1 MVVRRAASDPAP
13 RSSGVVAYRWS
24 IDDATSPSVRA
35 NGAADDGPAEP
46 TALAQIRIESR
57 GRMPELV
64 LDVPRAL
71 NDEVR
76 TIPGRYFDWAN
87 HVWRAPLGVPAAI
100 VVKRLLEHA
109 EHRLFPDEPV
119 ADWLRTLHR
128 WHGEAR
134 VIELDEGPR
143 LAVVTLLGEPPQRLR
158 ATAGRLDPTTAERAV
173 GSADATVD
181 VLPFDA
187 DGVAVLDATDGLVV
201 DTAVMLAAAEL
212 RIGRRPAA
220 GTLRAGRD
228 DQGNARLELLPG
240 WSRRLQRAF
249 EALPEAT
256 PIAVSSS
263 RGYRAGDA
271 AIDADTALAIPAD
284 ASFSA
289 DVERLR
295 RDFPALAVTTAAEDA
310 LRAMAVA
317 HEERIETI
325 ELSRAER
332 ANPLRRRADGQPLT
346 LGGTLEPFQHAG
358 VRYLLKRRRSFLAD
372 EQGLGKT
379 VQALAALEVDGAFPA
394 VVVCPAGMKL
404 TWAREAAKWL
414 PHRSVAVLHGRTAE
428 QWIPRAERE
437 AGAAAAAASGAP
449 PRKPNPWATPLD
461 VSGFAEP
468 HEAEIVVL
476 NYEIVEAHL
485 EALGDRRPRA
495 VVYDESH
502 YCKQPTTKRTKAAL
516 KLSKL
521 VPADGLR
528 FALTGTPVLNQPK
541 ELTAQLR
548 LIDRLRDFGSGAE
561 LARRFQGAEAH
572 DRLHWHLRASGF
584 ARRLKQEVLPQ
595 LPAKRRVDVPLPIDN
610 RAEYRLAE
618 KDVIAW
624 LRTQPLDL
632 RELDAKVAAA
642 LRAEQLVKM
651 NHLRRLAAAGKLS
664 AALLWIEDFLAS
676 GEPLV
681 VFAQH
686 REIQRA
692 VLDRFPGA
700 LHLLGDDS
708 AIARDDTVRRF
719 QAGADADIAPD
730 AERLIVCSMRAASQG
745 ITLTRA
751 SNVVFL
757 ELDWTPALHDQAED
771 RCHRIGQQ
779 DAVTAWYL
787 LAPDTIDDE
796 MGGVI
801 EQKRAVI
808 DAVVDGD
815 RVVSE
820 PVSLAVIR
828 ALRARG
834 AADDADGGAG
844 NA

>member
-1 MVVRRAASDPAP
+1 MPLERVGDLNAVVVLIGR
-13 RSSGVVAYRWS
+13 YRWS
-24 IDDATSPSVRA
+24 IDESTTS
-35 NGAADDGPAEP
+35 
-46 TALAQIRIESR
+46 AQIRIEAR

-71 NDEVR
+71 NDIVR

-100 VVKRLLEHA
+100 TVKQLLD
-109 EHRLFPDEPV
+109 RSDTQLFPDGEV
-119 ADWLRTLHR
+119 ADWLRTLDR

-134 VIELDEGPR
+134 VVELPAGPR

-158 ATAGRLDPTTAERAV
+158 DAGTRLDPEAAERAT
-173 GSADATVD
+173 GTATAVVD

-187 DGVAVLDATDGLVV
+187 DGVATLDDTDGLVV

-212 RIGRRPAA
+212 RIGRRPTA

-228 DQGNARLELLPG
+228 DQRTLRLELLPG
-240 WSRRLQRAF
+240 WSRSLQHAF
-249 EALPEAT
+249 QALPEAT
-256 PIAVSSS
+256 AISTGPS
-263 RGYRAGDA
+263 RGYRSGDA
-271 AIDADTALAIPAD
+271 PIDGDTALAVPAD
-284 ASFSA
+284 PSLLEPI
-289 DVERLR
+289 ERLI
-295 RDFPALAVTTAAEDA
+295 RDHPTINVTTAAQDA
-310 LRAMAVA
+310 LATMRVEHA
-317 HEERIETI
+317 ERIETI
-325 ELSRAER
+325 ELSQAER
-332 ANPLRRRADGQPLT
+332 ASPLRRTAAGEPLT

-404 TWAREAAKWL
+404 TWQREAAKWL
-414 PHRSVAVLHGRTAE
+414 PHRSVVVLHGRSAE
-428 QWIPRAERE
+428 QWTPRAERE
-437 AGAAAAAASGAP
+437 AVAAAAAAAGKPAK
-449 PRKPNPWATPLD
+449 KPNPWAKPLD

-468 HEAEIVVL
+468 HVADIVIL

-485 EALGDRRPRA
+485 DALGSRGPRA

-548 LIDRLRDFGSGAE
+548 LIDRLQDFGSGAE
-561 LARRFQGAEAH
+561 LARRFQGADAH

-584 ARRLKQEVLPQ
+584 ARRLKQDVLPQ
-595 LPAKRRVDVPLPIDN
+595 LPAKRRVDVPLALDN
-610 RAEYRLAE
+610 LTEYRLAE

-624 LRTQPLDL
+624 LKLQPLDL
-632 RELDAKVAAA
+632 GELDAKVAAA

-651 NHLRRLAAAGKLS
+651 NHLRRLAALGKLD
-664 AALLWIEDFLAS
+664 AALMWIADFLSS
-676 GEPLV
+676 GESLV

-686 REIQRA
+686 REVQQA
-692 VLDRFPGA
+692 VLRRFPGA

-708 AIARDDTVRRF
+708 ATHRDDTVRRF

-757 ELDWTPALHDQAED
+757 ELDWTPAMHDQAED
-771 RCHRIGQQ
+771 RCHRIGQH

-787 LAPDTIDDE
+787 LAPRTIDDE
-796 MGGVI
+796 MSTVI
-801 EQKRAVI
+801 EHKRGVI
-808 DAVVDGD
+808 DAVVDGN
-815 RVVSE
+815 RVDAE

-834 AADDADGGAG
+834 AQGGDGPQADGSD
-844 NA
+844 

>member
-1 MVVRRAASDPAP
+1 
-13 RSSGVVAYRWS
+13 
-24 IDDATSPSVRA
+24 
-35 NGAADDGPAEP
+35 
-46 TALAQIRIESR
+46 
-57 GRMPELV
+57 MPELV
-64 LDVPRAL
+64 LDVPRSL
-71 NDEVR
+71 NDVVR
-76 TIPGRYFDWAN
+76 TIPGRYFDWGN
-87 HVWRAPLGVPAAI
+87 HVWRAPLSVQAAI
-100 VVKRLLEHA
+100 TVKQLLDHPDARLY
-109 EHRLFPDEPV
+109 PDGDAAV
-119 ADWLRTLHR
+119 WLRTLDR

-134 VIELDEGPR
+134 VVELPAGPR

-158 ATAGRLDPTTAERAV
+158 DAAERLAPDVAERATGV
-173 GSADATVD
+173 ANAVVDA
-181 VLPFDA
+181 LPFDA

-228 DQGNARLELLPG
+228 DQRTLRLELLPG
-240 WSRRLQRAF
+240 WSRVLQRAF
-249 EALPEAT
+249 QALPEAT
-256 PIAVSSS
+256 SITTGPGN
-263 RGYRAGDA
+263 RYRSGDA
-271 AIDADTALAIPAD
+271 PIDADTALAVPAD
-284 ASFSA
+284 PSLLEPI
-289 DVERLR
+289 ERLI
-295 RDFPALAVTTAAEDA
+295 RDHPSLNVTTAAQDA
-310 LRAMAVA
+310 LATMRVEHA
-317 HEERIETI
+317 ERIETI
-325 ELSRAER
+325 ELSQAER
-332 ANPLRRRADGQPLT
+332 ASPLRRTAAGDPLT

-379 VQALAALEVDGAFPA
+379 VQALVALEVDGAFPA

-414 PHRSVAVLHGRTAE
+414 PHRSVAVLHGRAGE
-428 QWIPRAERE
+428 QWTPRAERE
-437 AGAAAAAASGAP
+437 AALAAAAAAGRVGGKP
-449 PRKPNPWATPLD
+449 TKPNPWAKPLD

-485 EALGDRRPRA
+485 DALGDRSPRA

-521 VPADGLR
+521 VPVDGLR

-548 LIDRLRDFGSGAE
+548 LIDRLKDFGSGAE
-561 LARRFQGAEAH
+561 LARRFQGADAH

-584 ARRLKQEVLPQ
+584 ARRLKQDVLPQ
-595 LPAKRRVDVPLPIDN
+595 LPAKRRVDVPLALDN
-610 RAEYRLAE
+610 LAEYRLAE

-624 LRTQPLDL
+624 LKTQPLDL
-632 RELDAKVAAA
+632 SELDAKVAAA

-651 NHLRRLAAAGKLS
+651 NHLRRLAALGKLS

-686 REIQRA
+686 REVQKA
-692 VLDRFPGA
+692 VLQRFPGA

-708 AIARDDTVRRF
+708 ATHRDDTVRRF

-757 ELDWTPALHDQAED
+757 ELDWTPAMHDQAED
-771 RCHRIGQQ
+771 RCHRIGQH

-787 LAPDTIDDE
+787 LAPRTIDDE
-796 MGGVI
+796 MSTVI
-801 EQKRAVI
+801 EHKRGVI
-808 DAVVDGD
+808 DAVVDGN
-815 RVVSE
+815 RVDAE

-834 AADDADGGAG
+834 AQSPDGPPAD
-844 NA
+844 